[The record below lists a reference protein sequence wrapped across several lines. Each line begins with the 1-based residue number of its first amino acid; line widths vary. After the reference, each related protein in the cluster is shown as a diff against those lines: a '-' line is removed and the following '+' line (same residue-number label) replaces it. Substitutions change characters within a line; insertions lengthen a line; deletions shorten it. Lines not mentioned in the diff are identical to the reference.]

1 MILDFIIIIFI
12 SVHFNEY
19 YNQRNIMKITGY
31 ESVESIRRELGR
43 RIQQA
48 RIADNMTQKECA
60 SRSGVSAHTISN
72 LENGNDV
79 SLTSF
84 CLVLRELG
92 FLSGIDLL
100 IPDESSQPT
109 ALLKEPRVR
118 YRAGSRKTDT
128 AHRSENRNRGWVWG
142 DEK

>member
-1 MILDFIIIIFI
+1 MNNND
-12 SVHFNEY
+12 Y
-19 YNQRNIMKITGY
+19 GDIMKITGY
-31 ESVESIRRELGR
+31 ESIESIRRELGR

-60 SRSGVSAHTISN
+60 LRSGVSVHTISN
-72 LENGNDV
+72 LENGNDI
-79 SLTSF
+79 SMTSF
-84 CLVLRELG
+84 CLVLRQLG

-100 IPDESSQPT
+100 VPDESGQPA

-118 YRAGSRKTDT
+118 YRAGSRKPDT
-128 AHRSENRNRGWVWG
+128 THRSENRNSGWVWG